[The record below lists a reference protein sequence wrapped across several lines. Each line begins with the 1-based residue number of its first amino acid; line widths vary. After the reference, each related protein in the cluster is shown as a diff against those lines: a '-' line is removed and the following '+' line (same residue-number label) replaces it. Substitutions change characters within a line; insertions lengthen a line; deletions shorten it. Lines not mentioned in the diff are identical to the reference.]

1 MVGRSAAGDVAARMA
16 ELAGEIE
23 RHIRLYHVD
32 DRPEISDA
40 DYDALFRELQDLER
54 LHPELARPDSPTQR
68 VGAPPA
74 AGFAQVPHRV
84 PMLSLDNA
92 MDEAEI
98 RAFDERVRRLLDRD
112 SVSYLGEPKLDGA
125 GIELVY
131 EGGRLA
137 VGSTRGDGRTGEDVT
152 ANLRRVPSIPVALS
166 GAPPGRVSVR
176 GEVILPLASFE
187 RLNKTREARGEVR
200 FVNPRN
206 AAAGA
211 LRQIHD
217 VDVRRLRA
225 LEFRAYQVAEGLP
238 APVTTQHGV
247 VEQLRRWGV
256 PVSDETEACA
266 DVEAALAY
274 HARLLARRGS
284 LPIEIDGSVVKVNEL
299 SLQRDLG
306 ELSRVPRWALACKFP
321 PQQQTTVVEDI
332 FASVG
337 RTGALTPVAKLR
349 PVFVGG
355 VTVSNASLHNQDEI
369 ERKDVRIGDT
379 VIIQRAGDVI
389 PQIVEVV
396 RSKRPEGAEPW
407 KLPSHCPVCGSQVVR
422 TPGEA
427 VTRCPN
433 LDCPAQLKNN
443 LLHLASRGAFD
454 VDGLGEK
461 LVDQLVERG
470 IVRRISDLFELD
482 AAALGAL
489 ERMGDKSAA
498 NLAAELEGAKRT
510 TLPRFL
516 VALGIPNVGSTV
528 AELLAGAFGDLH
540 PLAAAGA
547 EALEAVP
554 GVGPV
559 IARSVADFFANPRNR
574 EEMARLRTLG
584 VRWPEVPR
592 RAASEGGPLAGRSF
606 VLTGTL
612 PGLSREEATRR
623 IQAAGGKVVSSVSKK
638 TSYVVAGDEPGSKLR
653 KAQELGV
660 AVLGAAELEALLA
673 EAVAPA
679 R

>member
-1 MVGRSAAGDVAARMA
+1 MVGRSPARDVGARMA
-16 ELAGEIE
+16 ALAAEIE
-23 RHIRLYHVD
+23 RHIRLYHAE

-40 DYDALFRELQDLER
+40 EYDALFRELQELER

-74 AGFAQVPHRV
+74 EGFAPVPHRV

-92 MDEAEI
+92 MDEEEM

-112 SVSYLGEPKLDGA
+112 AVSYLGEPKLDGA
-125 GIELVY
+125 AIELVY

-152 ANLRRVPSIPVALS
+152 ANLRRVPSIPLALA
-166 GAPPGRVSVR
+166 GGTAGRVSVR

-187 RLNKTREARGEVR
+187 RLNAAREARGEER

-225 LEFRAYQVAEGLP
+225 LEFRSYQVAEGLP
-238 APVTTQHGV
+238 ARVTTQEGV
-247 VEQLRRWGV
+247 LEQLRRWGF
-256 PVSDETEACA
+256 PVSEEAEACA
-266 DVEAALAY
+266 DAGAAIEY
-274 HARLLARRGS
+274 HRRLLARRAS
-284 LPIEIDGSVVKVNEL
+284 LPIEIDGSVFKVNEL
-299 SLQRDLG
+299 ALQRDLG
-306 ELSRVPRWALACKFP
+306 ELSRVPRWAVAYKFP

-369 ERKDVRIGDT
+369 DRKDVRIGDS
-379 VIIQRAGDVI
+379 VVIQRAGDVI
-389 PQIVEVV
+389 PQVVEVLK
-396 RSKRPEGAEPW
+396 SKRPKGARPW
-407 KLPSHCPVCGSQVVR
+407 KLPSHCPVCGSAVVR

-443 LLHLASRGAFD
+443 LLHLASRGALD

-461 LVDQLVERG
+461 LVEQLVERG
-470 IVRRISDLFELD
+470 RVRRISDLFELD
-482 AAALGAL
+482 AGVLAGL
-489 ERMGDKSAA
+489 ERMGEKSAA
-498 NLAAELEGAKRT
+498 NLVAALEGAKRT

-516 VALGIPNVGSTV
+516 VALGIANVGETV
-528 AELLAGAFGDLH
+528 AEVLARSFGDLDA
-540 PLAAAGA
+540 LAAASA
-547 EALEAVP
+547 EELEATP

-559 IARSVADFFANPRNR
+559 IARSVADFFANRRNR
-574 EEMARLRTLG
+574 EEVARLRKLG
-584 VRWPEVPR
+584 LHWPPVDR
-592 RAASEGGPLAGRSF
+592 RAAAEGGPLAGKTF

-612 PGLSREEATRR
+612 PGLSREQAARR
-623 IQAAGGKVVSSVSKK
+623 IEAAGGKVTSSVSKK
-638 TSYVVAGDEPGSKLR
+638 TSYLVAGDEPGSKLR

-660 AVLGAAELEALLA
+660 PVLGPAELETLLA
-673 EAVAPA
+673 GDAA

>member
-1 MVGRSAAGDVAARMA
+1 
-16 ELAGEIE
+16 
-23 RHIRLYHVD
+23 
-32 DRPEISDA
+32 
-40 DYDALFRELQDLER
+40 
-54 LHPELARPDSPTQR
+54 
-68 VGAPPA
+68 
-74 AGFAQVPHRV
+74 
-84 PMLSLDNA
+84 
-92 MDEAEI
+92 
-98 RAFDERVRRLLDRD
+98 
-112 SVSYLGEPKLDGA
+112 
-125 GIELVY
+125 
-131 EGGRLA
+131 
-137 VGSTRGDGRTGEDVT
+137 
-152 ANLRRVPSIPVALS
+152 
-166 GAPPGRVSVR
+166 
-176 GEVILPLASFE
+176 
-187 RLNKTREARGEVR
+187 
-200 FVNPRN
+200 
-206 AAAGA
+206 
-211 LRQIHD
+211 
-217 VDVRRLRA
+217 
-225 LEFRAYQVAEGLP
+225 
-238 APVTTQHGV
+238 VTTQHGV

-528 AELLAGAFGDLH
+528 AELLAGAFGDLD

-592 RAASEGGPLAGRSF
+592 RAASEGGPLAGKSF